1 MSSGFDIGELT
12 AVYKLLGDETR
23 LRVLSLLRGHELAVG
38 EIQKILGTGQS
49 TLSSQLALLKE
60 QDLVAARKE
69 GQKVFYRL
77 PASSA
82 TAAGASRKLEIVL
95 GALDAAAN
103 ARWRS
108 RDERLL
114 QKTLAERAEGS
125 RDFFNR
131 KNPEAV
137 QNLTSPGQT
146 WQALAEGLLGLLSG
160 KRIVDLGCGNGRLAR
175 RLAAAGNVVTG
186 VDNSDEQIR
195 LARDG
200 QADARASHGSPI
212 QDKPAA
218 EPQFVLAPMEAT
230 GLPDASFDLAVV
242 SQALHHAAEPSAAV
256 REAWRLLVPGGRVLV
271 LDLLAHEE
279 DWMRTRFGDFW
290 LGFSEED
297 LREWTRAA
305 GFRIA
310 KFEITP
316 PSPEYPEL
324 EGVLLVGEKT

>member
-1 MSSGFDIGELT
+1 MPSPGLDIGELT

-23 LRVLSLLRGHELAVG
+23 LRILSLLRGHELAVG

-60 QDLVAARKE
+60 QGLVAARKE

-77 PASSA
+77 PA
-82 TAAGASRKLEIVL
+82 AGARKLEIVV
-95 GALDAAAN
+95 GALDASTN
-103 ARWRS
+103 ARWRA
-108 RDERLL
+108 RDERLQ
-114 QKTLAERAEGS
+114 QKMLAERAEGS
-125 RDFFNR
+125 RAFFNR
-131 KNPEAV
+131 ANPEAV

-146 WQALAEGLLGLLSG
+146 WQALAEGVIAVLSG

-175 RLAAAGNVVTG
+175 RLAVAGNAVTG
-186 VDNSDEQIR
+186 VDASEEQIR
-195 LARDG
+195 LAKAGSAGDG
-200 QADARASHGSPI
+200 AHPDFRIS
-212 QDKPAA
+212 
-218 EPQFVLAPMEAT
+218 PMEDT
-230 GLPDASFDLAVV
+230 GLTAASFDVAVI
-242 SQALHHAAEPSAAV
+242 SQALHHAAEPSAAI
-256 REAWRLLVPGGRVLV
+256 REAHRLLVPGGRLLV

-290 LGFSEED
+290 LGFAED
-297 LREWTRAA
+297 DLKEWARAA

-324 EGVLLVGEKT
+324 EGVLLVGERT